1 MSIYK
6 RQLQSGLSNW
16 GVRDKATHADY
27 KNPDNLLSGI
37 DNQLL
42 REEFAEKI
50 EVIGYLNKRKE
61 RQLCRLI
68 DTGKQFREIK
78 EFGKIPGVGPI
89 GSHTFSGY
97 IQTPHRFRRP
107 SQLIKFCKLAV
118 RKFTSDG
125 KPVRSERLS
134 KAGHGQLKNLSHI
147 AWKASRFSDNEA
159 NRYYRDVLE
168 RSGDQVHARLTT
180 QRKILITMWAL
191 WKNKEPYNPTKFT
204 YIPCGDSTR

>member
-1 MSIYK
+1 MSIHK
-6 RQLQSGLSNW
+6 RQLQSGLGHW
-16 GVRDKATHADY
+16 GIRDKATKADY
-27 KNPDNLLSGI
+27 ESPKNLLSCIG
-37 DNQLL
+37 NPLL

-50 EVIGYLNKRKE
+50 EVIGYLNQRKE
-61 RQLCRLI
+61 RQLRRVI
-68 DTGKQFREIK
+68 QTGKQFREIK
-78 EFGKIPGVGPI
+78 EFLKIPGVGPV

-107 SQLIKFCKLAV
+107 AQLIKFCKLAV

-125 KPVRSERLS
+125 KQVRSERLS

-147 AWKASRFSDNEA
+147 AWKASRSSDNEV
-159 NRYYRDVLE
+159 NRYYCDVLE
-168 RSGDQVHARLTT
+168 ESGNEVHARLTT